1 MAKVTE
7 RRVENF
13 GVPWESQYGY
23 VQASQYGDT
32 IYLSGQLSHR
42 GEELFAPAPVDS
54 SGLVTDF
61 SNTGA
66 QMRQTYVNAAELLR
80 RFGASLDNVI
90 EEVIY
95 VLDMDAAYAVAG
107 PVRKEAYGR
116 EDPQVTSTILVTP
129 RLSFSPQLVEITFVA
144 RM

>member
-1 MAKVTE
+1 MAKATE
-7 RRVENF
+7 RKVENF
-13 GVPWESQYGY
+13 GVSWESEYGY

-32 IYLSGQLSHR
+32 IYLSGQLSHK
-42 GEELFAPAPVDS
+42 GDELFAPAPVDS

-61 SNTGA
+61 SNMGA

-129 RLSFSPQLVEITFVA
+129 RRSFSPQLVEITFVA
-144 RM
+144 RL